1 MATEKA
7 TFGAGCFWHVE
18 ASFRQVPGIVA
29 TQVGFEGGSKL
40 NPSYR
45 DVCSHTTGH
54 AEVVEVEYDP
64 ERVSYDDLLKVF
76 WEAHDPT
83 QMNRQG
89 PDVGD
94 QYRSVIFFHTPQQQ
108 EAALASK
115 AQVEASHIYNRPV
128 VTQIVPAET
137 FYRAEDYHQQY
148 FEKQG
153 ISTCRIG

>member
-1 MATEKA
+1 
-7 TFGAGCFWHVE
+7 
-18 ASFRQVPGIVA
+18 VA
-29 TQVGFEGGSKL
+29 TQVGFEGGTKL

-115 AQVEASHIYNRPV
+115 AQLDASHIYNRPV